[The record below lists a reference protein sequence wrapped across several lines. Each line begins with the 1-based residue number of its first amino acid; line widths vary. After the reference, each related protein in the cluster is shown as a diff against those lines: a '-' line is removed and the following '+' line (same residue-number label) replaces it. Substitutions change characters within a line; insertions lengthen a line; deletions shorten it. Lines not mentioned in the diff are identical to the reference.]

1 MPEHHLVPWVSASDS
16 VIQSLTS
23 WKCSQKLEKG
33 QQKQRKGDRI
43 KIAEETRE
51 REGERKRRKGGR
63 RRVREGA
70 TDFESERTSHL
81 EPRQI
86 ALEGYLL
93 KYLPSADEAA
103 KIGRNKKQDR
113 VKGKKVQ

>member
-1 MPEHHLVPWVSASDS
+1 MQLEAREGATETEKRRQDQDS
-16 VIQSLTS
+16 GRD
-23 WKCSQKLEKG
+23 KRKRRREKE
-33 QQKQRKGDRI
+33 R
-43 KIAEETRE
+43 EE
-51 REGERKRRKGGR
+51 REGGEEC
-63 RRVREGA
+63 VEGA

-113 VKGKKVQ
+113 LKGKKVQ

>member
-1 MPEHHLVPWVSASDS
+1 M
-16 VIQSLTS
+16 
-23 WKCSQKLEKG
+23 
-33 QQKQRKGDRI
+33 
-43 KIAEETRE
+43 
-51 REGERKRRKGGR
+51 REGG
-63 RRVREGA
+63 

-93 KYLPSADEAA
+93 KYLPYADEAA
-103 KIGRNKKQDR
+103 KIGRNKKQER